1 MTKFFAEEILKYME
15 SQSPC
20 PQIQVLVM
28 GDNDLRWFHVQ
39 PEELYNIFRR
49 FLLGASKV
57 PNSRIILSTLVPS
70 IENYR

>member
-1 MTKFFAEEILKYME
+1 MTKILAEEILKYME

-20 PQIQVLVM
+20 PQINVLVM

-39 PEELYNIFRR
+39 PKELYNIYRQ
-49 FLLGASKV
+49 FLMAASKV
-57 PNSRIILSTLVPS
+57 PNSRVILSTLVPS